1 MQCRVGR
8 VASGY
13 YYYFAFSLLP
23 NRINGVPLNV
33 FVSLFLLQPT
43 ATVLL
48 FF

>member
-8 VASGY
+8 VASG
-13 YYYFAFSLLP
+13 YYFAFSLLP